1 MQYIII
7 YVHDT
12 AAAPY
17 AIQIVNGLKTIE
29 TRARD
34 TLRRFIGSRVLVAR
48 TRSGHAADIVG
59 AVNIDRG
66 AFCSAAMLD
75 SMRALTRIPAG
86 SAYDCRGPG
95 KYCYSLSRPAAL
107 KNPVKLSDLHILKR
121 SRVYAIIDTDNVIIS
136 E

>member
-1 MQYIII
+1 MQYIVI

-17 AIQIVNGLKTIE
+17 AVQIVNGLKTIE
-29 TRARD
+29 TRSRD
-34 TLRRFIGSRVLVAR
+34 TLRRFIGCRVLIAR

-75 SMRALTRIPAG
+75 SMRNLTRIPAS

-95 KYCYSLSRPAAL
+95 KYCYSLSNSAAL
-107 KNPVKLSDLHILKR
+107 KNPVKLSDLHVVKR
-121 SRVYAIIDTDNVIIS
+121 SRVYAIIDTDRAIIP

>member
-29 TRARD
+29 TRSRD
-34 TLRRFIGSRVLVAR
+34 TLRRFIGSRVLIAR

-59 AVNIDRG
+59 AVTIENS

-75 SMRALTRIPAG
+75 SMRDLTRIPAG
-86 SAYDCRGPG
+86 SVYDCRGPG

-107 KNPVKLSDLHILKR
+107 KNPVKLSDLHVVKR
-121 SRVYAIIDTDNVIIS
+121 SRVYAVIDTDRAIIP